1 MQFIEKENNRTGKG
15 WKVQRYRQEPGYFR
29 TKDEAYQAA
38 IQLYFNALAEE
49 IWSRMPKGKGQSVF
63 HTVGVGS
70 TPTGI
75 TI

>member
-1 MQFIEKENNRTGKG
+1 MVDNTSCYFDSVIVQFIEKENNKTGKG
-15 WKVQRYRQEPGYFR
+15 WKVQRYRQKPGYFR

-49 IWSRMPKGKGQSVF
+49 N
-63 HTVGVGS
+63 
-70 TPTGI
+70 GI

>member
-1 MQFIEKENNRTGKG
+1 MIGGILSSIDNTSCYFDSVIVQFIEKENNRTGKG

-49 IWSRMPKGKGQSVF
+49 I
-63 HTVGVGS
+63 
-70 TPTGI
+70 
-75 TI
+75 